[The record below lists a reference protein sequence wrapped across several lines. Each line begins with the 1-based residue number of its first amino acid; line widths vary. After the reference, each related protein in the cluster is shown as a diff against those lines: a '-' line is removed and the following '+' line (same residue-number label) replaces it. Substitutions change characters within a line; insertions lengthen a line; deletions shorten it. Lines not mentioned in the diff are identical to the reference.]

1 MINLLPSEN
10 RKQLAAS
17 KQNGDILRSIFV
29 VLGTMA
35 VLVGMFAVIYI
46 ALTNSENLANQS
58 YESNQT
64 RIAEYKEV
72 EANANKLLK
81 DLSKAQQVLA
91 QRVNY
96 SNVLIKIAQA
106 LPSKDVTISSI
117 QLDSKLFNDQAKSLT
132 INAKSQDQVIETKN
146 AFEKSG
152 LFKSV
157 KIDEIGTETL
167 KDETEITRS
176 TFSVKFNRQGFEL

>member
-1 MINLLPSEN
+1 M
-10 RKQLAAS
+10 
-17 KQNGDILRSIFV
+17 
-29 VLGTMA
+29 
-35 VLVGMFAVIYI
+35 
-46 ALTNSENLANQS
+46 
-58 YESNQT
+58 
-64 RIAEYKEV
+64 
-72 EANANKLLK
+72 
-81 DLSKAQQVLA
+81 
-91 QRVNY
+91 
-96 SNVLIKIAQA
+96 LIKIAQA

>member
-46 ALTNSENLANQS
+46 ALTNSENLANQT

-72 EANANKLLK
+72 EANATKLLK

-91 QRVNY
+91 Q
-96 SNVLIKIAQA
+96 
-106 LPSKDVTISSI
+106 
-117 QLDSKLFNDQAKSLT
+117 
-132 INAKSQDQVIETKN
+132 
-146 AFEKSG
+146 
-152 LFKSV
+152 
-157 KIDEIGTETL
+157 
-167 KDETEITRS
+167 
-176 TFSVKFNRQGFEL
+176 

>member
-29 VLGTMA
+29 VIGSMG
-35 VLVGMFAVIYI
+35 VLVAMFIVIYV
-46 ALTNSENLANQS
+46 ALINSEKLANQT
-58 YESNQT
+58 YNDNQT
-64 RIAEYKEV
+64 RITEYKEV
-72 EANANKLLK
+72 EADATKLLK
-81 DLSKAQQVLA
+81 DLNKAQQVLA
-91 QRVNY
+91 LRVNY
-96 SNVLIKIAQA
+96 SNVLIKIAQV
-106 LPSKDVTISSI
+106 LPSKDITISSI

-132 INAKSQDQVIETKN
+132 INAKSPDQVIETKN

-167 KDETEITRS
+167 KDNTAITKS
-176 TFSVKFNRQGFEL
+176 TFSVKFNRKGFEL